1 MFLAPKEATVFLV
14 SVAVTVEKRDVWA
27 SPDLD
32 PGRARYVPTVVSI
45 YGEWRLGLFTR
56 RPCPPVA
63 VCSQGG
69 WAIRVYDY
77 VFVAT
82 DEK

>member
-1 MFLAPKEATVFLV
+1 MYL
-14 SVAVTVEKRDVWA
+14 
-27 SPDLD
+27 
-32 PGRARYVPTVVSI
+32 VSI

-77 VFVAT
+77 AFVAT